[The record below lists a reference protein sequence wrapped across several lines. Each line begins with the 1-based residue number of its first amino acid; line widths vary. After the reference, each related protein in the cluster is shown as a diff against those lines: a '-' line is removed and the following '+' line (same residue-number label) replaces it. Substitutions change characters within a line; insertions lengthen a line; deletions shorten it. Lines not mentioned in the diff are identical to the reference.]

1 MTTCSSSGGARR
13 VLRRRIVVC
22 SLRSRTSR
30 QNSHINPPLCNS
42 LSLRPKIVSPALSQ
56 HHEGRQLKSDPRNR
70 FVIDKA
76 GNQDSGLFRLKLF
89 WRPPR
94 VLATLIHTVV

>member
-1 MTTCSSSGGARR
+1 MLFLLGAGFDIDANREAHS
-13 VLRRRIVVC
+13 LIN
-22 SLRSRTSR
+22 SYYGLLRSRTSR

-76 GNQDSGLFRLKLF
+76 GNQDSGLFRAK
-89 WRPPR
+89 
-94 VLATLIHTVV
+94 